1 MAGLSA
7 NIVRSKNKEM
17 PLFPRAELGD
27 VYSTMGQGYSQY
39 YYFPA
44 FSGGT
49 AGRSI
54 RIRYSGYT
62 TDLQQYN
69 ADGSAVTDGVWNGG
83 MTVDEA
89 SGSANT
95 ENFLNYYMDDA
106 DNKLYIL
113 TSDTGTSPH
122 TLYLSSVNEA
132 GTVTAIGNAQVGN
145 ASMNNLSVLSGTAG
159 AMYRAGGDGSGNF
172 QIPCFLP
179 AGGNSASAVPYRGAM
194 VTINITNGALSYA
207 DLLPS
212 TYANSY
218 SLGYGYA
225 VMGPTANNILVQVY
239 YLHSGT
245 DRMAGH
251 YGQIYNL
258 TTGKFGIN
266 LTFAGNAPWGT
277 GIWCAQRWRGKY
289 HFPNNTMPYGK
300 SIGAYSEAD
309 IHNWCDEM
317 AVFYGLL

>member
-1 MAGLSA
+1 MAGLTT
-7 NIVRSKNKEM
+7 NIVSSKNKEM

-27 VYSTMGQGYSQY
+27 VYSTMGQGYSTY

-62 TDLQQYN
+62 SNIYQYN
-69 ADGSAVTDGVWNGG
+69 ADGSEVTDGVWNSG

-89 SGSANT
+89 SGDAGT
-95 ENFLNYYMDDA
+95 ENFLNFYMDDA

-113 TSDTGTSPH
+113 TSDTGATPH
-122 TLYLSSVNEA
+122 HLFLSSVNEA

-159 AMYRAGGDGSGNF
+159 PMYRAGGDGSGNF

-194 VTINITNGALSYA
+194 VTINITNCALSYA

-212 TYANSY
+212 TYANNY

-239 YLHSGT
+239 YTHST
-245 DRMAGH
+245 SDRMAGH

-266 LTFAGNAPWGT
+266 LTFAGNAPWGS
-277 GIWCAQRWRGKY
+277 GIWCSQRWRGKY
-289 HFPNNTMPYGK
+289 YFPNTAMPYGK

-317 AVFYGLL
+317 AVYYGFL